1 MATVHPAFAVIASGR
16 PHDMGNEDEHEED
29 DAMGDD
35 DEKAKTAMGEL
46 MSAFKSGDE
55 ERALRC
61 FKALHGLVCNAEHEE
76 EEEPEGEEPEDESE
90 KFR

>member
-16 PHDMGNEDEHEED
+16 PHDMGTDDEHEYD
-29 DAMGDD
+29 DAEGDD
-35 DEKAKTAMGEL
+35 DEQAKAAVGEL

-55 ERALRC
+55 DRALRC
-61 FKALHGLVCNAEHEE
+61 LKTLHGLLCNAEHEE
-76 EEEPEGEEPEDESE
+76 EPEDEEPEDEEE